1 MRPCYFTTCCDYIA
15 CPSVSS
21 YWVEPEKL
29 VDTNWSDRD
38 DDEVDDYPHSCL
50 DFTFVAGKAKLWH
63 SRSRVIV
70 RDGDF
75 PDDDKTSDHRP
86 VELVTLPK

>member
-1 MRPCYFTTCCDYIA
+1 MFATIGEPGKSQRIRTTTSLGLRGA
-15 CPSVSS
+15 
-21 YWVEPEKL
+21 
-29 VDTNWSDRD
+29 
-38 DDEVDDYPHSCL
+38 YPHSCL

-75 PDDDKTSDHRP
+75 PDDEKTSDHRP
-86 VELVTLPK
+86 VELVVVPR